1 MTRFA
6 FRMKLYPGR
15 EAEYERRHAELWPEL
30 AVALRDA
37 GVSDYTIWLDRETGV
52 LFALMHL
59 SENPSL
65 EQLVQQPIM
74 RQWWQYMAELME
86 TNDDHSPV
94 VKQLE
99 QVFHLD

>member
-6 FRMKLYPGR
+6 FCMKLYPGR

-37 GVSDYTIWLDRETGV
+37 GISDYTIWLDRESGV
-52 LFALMHL
+52 LLALMHL

-65 EQLVQQPIM
+65 EQLSRQPIM

-86 TNDDHSPV
+86 TNDDLSPV
-94 VKQLE
+94 IKELE